1 MKPQP
6 NSPAPNAGAINELVK
21 TAVRSHRI
29 KLRVL
34 NTAAFVFGFVAVA
47 ASIFTVTFYVIMFL
61 PKQRETIEMS
71 QKAAELARTNTGSA
85 AELVKRTDNI
95 LATEVTLTYV
105 TSMGVTVVA
114 SAVGALGLGTLIL
127 VTVVILNRRVA
138 LSQINANLT
147 QISNQLRELQ
157 TGHGNQ

>member
-1 MKPQP
+1 M
-6 NSPAPNAGAINELVK
+6 AI
-21 TAVRSHRI
+21 
-29 KLRVL
+29 
-34 NTAAFVFGFVAVA
+34 A
-47 ASIFTVTFYVIMFL
+47 ASIFTVAFYVMKYL
-61 PKQRETIEMS
+61 PKQRVIIEMS
-71 QKAAELARTNTGSA
+71 QTAVDLAGTNAGSA

-95 LATEVTLTYV
+95 LAHEVILTHV

-138 LSQINANLT
+138 LNQINANLA

-157 TGHGNQ
+157 TGHGSQ